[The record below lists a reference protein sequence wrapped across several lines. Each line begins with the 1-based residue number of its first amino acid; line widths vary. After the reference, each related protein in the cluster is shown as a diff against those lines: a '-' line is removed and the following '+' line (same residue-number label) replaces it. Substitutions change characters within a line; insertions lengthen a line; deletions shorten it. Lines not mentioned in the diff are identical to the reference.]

1 MTDFKPIPFSVCL
14 MGTQFEIVGDAC
26 NGSDHEYDLFKP
38 ILNNKFV
45 YKRLLIRRLS
55 SN

>member
-1 MTDFKPIPFSVCL
+1 MSA
-14 MGTQFEIVGDAC
+14 QFEIVGDAC

-38 ILNNKFV
+38 MINNKFI